1 MTVAILGVG
10 LIGGS
15 IGKGLMH
22 CNYSERILGLDTCAE
37 TLSRAIE
44 TKCIHDALDI
54 RQHAKEVDLWVLAA
68 DPIGIVSWLE
78 RLPSLI
84 SDTAV
89 VTDVCGVKQSISSAV
104 PSSMAE
110 QFVGGHPVAGKQ
122 RGGIENADACLFEGA
137 AWVIC
142 PERASAY
149 SLRKVEQL
157 IYALDAVPV
166 PMSPADHDLHLA
178 LLSHAPNIL
187 ANILWRHGSTLPLVR
202 IAGGSWQDLTR
213 VAGGD
218 PALWEQVLLHNRE
231 FVADELAKLCE
242 DLRSCEVAL
251 RNQDHEA
258 LHEIFRVARDLDES

>member
-54 RQHAKEVDLWVLAA
+54 RNHAKEVDLWVLAA
-68 DPIGIVSWLE
+68 DPKGILSWLE

-84 SDTAV
+84 SDSAV
-89 VTDVCGVKQSISSAV
+89 VTDVCGVKQAICEVIPTSF
-104 PSSMAE
+104 AE

-122 RGGIENADACLFEGA
+122 RGGIENADGTLFEGA

-142 PERASAY
+142 PEQASAY
-149 SLRKVEQL
+149 SVRKIEQM

-166 PMSPADHDLHLA
+166 PMTPADHDHHLA
-178 LLSHAPNIL
+178 LLSHSPNIL
-187 ANILWRHGSTLPLVR
+187 ANILWRHGSALPLVR

-231 FVADELAKLCE
+231 CVADELARLCA
-242 DLRSCEVAL
+242 DLKACEEAL
-251 RNQDHEA
+251 RNQDREA